1 MCRKAGWEISAR
13 TSGDSVAVTVS
24 DTGIGVPDSAKG
36 HIFEPFFRAD
46 KSRSREMGGVGLGLS
61 LASSI
66 VKKHNGTLSL
76 ADNPGGGSRFTVTLP
91 IN

>member
-1 MCRKAGWEISAR
+1 
-13 TSGDSVAVTVS
+13 
-24 DTGIGVPDSAKG
+24 
-36 HIFEPFFRAD
+36 
-46 KSRSREMGGVGLGLS
+46 MGGVGLGLS